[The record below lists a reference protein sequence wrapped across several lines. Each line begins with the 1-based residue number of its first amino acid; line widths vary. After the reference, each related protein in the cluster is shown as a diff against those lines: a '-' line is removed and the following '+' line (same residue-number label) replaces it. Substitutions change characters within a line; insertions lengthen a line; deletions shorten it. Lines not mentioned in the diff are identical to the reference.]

1 MASNKYE
8 EYALL
13 NAQIETLEAKKETL
27 RSEILAD
34 MAGRGVETEK
44 HSLGQFT
51 IAKLKRW
58 TYPKKVVEF
67 EKELKAEISDL
78 TDQIKAEKAKAES
91 TGEATYEEQESL
103 RFTSVKL

>member
-1 MASNKYE
+1 MSNKFE

-13 NAQIETLEAKKETL
+13 EAQIAELESKKETM

-34 MAGRGVETEK
+34 MRERGVESEK

-51 IAKLKRW
+51 IAKLKKW
-58 TYPKKVVEF
+58 SYPKKVVEL
-67 EKELKAEISDL
+67 EKEKKAEIASL
-78 TDQIKAEKAKAES
+78 TDEIKAAKAKAES
-91 TGEATYEEQESL
+91 TGEATYEESDSL